1 VAAASVIVRD
11 DQERS
16 SERHVDLAAWRAIA
30 EMQPISGWLRGSRK
44 GAFIS
49 GHDILAGPIR
59 LALGVEDLPS
69 ALQHDL
75 VIVIAPS
82 PEPCR
87 EGRRR
92 IERMRRDAL
101 LRQPARRVGAASN
114 AQI

>member
-1 VAAASVIVRD
+1 MLSSAAGVDAAEGHVVSAASVIVRD

-59 LALGVEDLPS
+59 LAFGVEDLP
-69 ALQHDL
+69 
-75 VIVIAPS
+75 
-82 PEPCR
+82 R
-87 EGRRR
+87 
-92 IERMRRDAL
+92 
-101 LRQPARRVGAASN
+101 N